1 MEQTFDKADRNP
13 APAGNDR
20 TAKLW
25 MFIGATLFVA
35 ILYWAQAVLIPIA
48 LAMLLTFLLAPLVS
62 RLQRWG
68 IKRGVSVSIVVLL
81 TIVLLGGALWLALV
95 QLRNL
100 AEELP
105 HYRANIRQ
113 KIGDLRKFQKDQALE
128 QFKDVIGEV
137 RGELSKD
144 DSQPSADAGARGGR
158 SLRMAS
164 QVSRFFGSR

>member
-1 MEQTFDKADRNP
+1 MESTLDKPDRDP
-13 APAGNDR
+13 APGANDR

-25 MFIGATLFVA
+25 MFIAATLFVA

-48 LAMLLTFLLAPLVS
+48 LAMLLTFLLAPVVS

-81 TIVLLGGALWLALV
+81 TIVLLGGTLLLALV

-100 AEELP
+100 AEELR

-113 KIGDLRKFQKDQALE
+113 KI
-128 QFKDVIGEV
+128 
-137 RGELSKD
+137 
-144 DSQPSADAGARGGR
+144 
-158 SLRMAS
+158 
-164 QVSRFFGSR
+164 